1 MTNSAISTFTHVI
14 SVLYAG
20 GAEPRFNMKM
30 ERLARLARIVVA
42 SIRVSSRNFMM
53 ALHDTRR
60 QQAMLELQRW
70 RHLNSHDDTGSSFKN
85 DSIEKN
91 KK

>member
-1 MTNSAISTFTHVI
+1 MTNSAISTFSHVI
-14 SVLYAG
+14 SVLCAG
-20 GAEPRFNMKM
+20 GAQPRFDMKM
-30 ERLARLARIVVA
+30 ERLTQVVRTVVA
-42 SIRVSSRNFMM
+42 SIRVSFRNFMV